1 LALRIGPVLFLHGAL
16 PLGNMLNNDDDTT
29 YFPTPWISSN
39 NNKVDITSQQQQSG
53 TKTLT
58 EWINALDEFASQQVK
73 GWKAYGRGYDV
84 VDKEGSSCYSSDCD
98 IEEEVW
104 CTKGGYFNSSS
115 KAGRMFGALLQYGM
129 GSLPN
134 RSSTQSCI
142 YNSWMHNGMPR
153 DDIFGSSNE
162 ARKKK
167 LCNILE
173 KDGIRI
179 ILSGH
184 QPVGDA
190 PWPILITS
198 PDDEKKERKT
208 WILPCDTSFSGDTHW
223 TSIQGLQKDAAV
235 MNCST
240 ERPTSGRGNLAFR

>member
-1 LALRIGPVLFLHGAL
+1 
-16 PLGNMLNNDDDTT
+16 MLNNNDDTN

-39 NNKVDITSQQQQSG
+39 NNEVDDNDNTSQQQQSG

-58 EWINALDEFASQQVK
+58 EWINALDDFASQQVE

-84 VDKEGSSCYSSDCD
+84 DKERSSFHSSDD
-98 IEEEVW
+98 DFEEEVW

-142 YNSWMHNGMPR
+142 YNSWMRNGMPR

-162 ARKKK
+162 GKTKT
-167 LCNILE
+167 LCNVLKKE
-173 KDGIRI
+173 GIQI
-179 ILSGH
+179 IISGH

-190 PWPILITS
+190 PWPILISS
-198 PDDEKKERKT
+198 PDNETKERKT

-223 TSIQGLQKDAAV
+223 TSIQGLQKDAADI
-235 MNCST
+235 NCNT
-240 ERPTSGRGNLAFR
+240 ERSTTSGRGNVAFR